1 MLTGLFPAPADEPEQ
16 LTQLRQSVR
25 TFLAEQVEEGNYT
38 PWVDTW
44 LTRWDT
50 SFTKKLAEQGWLGMT
65 IPTEYGGHGKS
76 FLERFVVT
84 EELLAG
90 GSPLAA
96 HWVADR
102 QIAPSVLKYGTE
114 LQKQTYLPRIASGD
128 VSFGI
133 GMSEPDSGSDLA
145 SVNTKGVRV
154 TGGWEITG
162 TKIWTSGA
170 HHADRFIVLARTDK
184 LDTSNRHAG
193 LSQFIVDLKDEN
205 VEVNVITSMNGSQHF
220 NEVVLN
226 SVFVP
231 DDHVFGTI
239 GNGWEQVT
247 SELSYERSGPER
259 VLSTYPLLE
268 KGLASPHRQSF
279 LPLLARVVCL
289 RKMSFSIANA
299 LSQGENPDTAAAIV
313 KVLGTQLE
321 GDIAETADRLQLD
334 GVDDI
339 ASMVT
344 ASILQR
350 PGFTL
355 RGGTSEILHGI
366 IARQLGLR

>member
-1 MLTGLFPAPADEPEQ
+1 LPIGLFPPPADETEN
-16 LTQLRQSVR
+16 LSRLRQSVR
-25 TFLAEQVEEGNYT
+25 EFLYRERAADTYS

-44 LTRWDT
+44 LTNWDN
-50 SFTKKLAEQGWLGMT
+50 SFTKRLAEQGWLGMT
-65 IPTEYGGHGKS
+65 IPSEYGGHGKT

-90 GSPLAA
+90 GAPLAA

-102 QIAPSVLKYGTE
+102 QIAPSILKYGTE
-114 LQKQTYLPRIASGD
+114 YQKQTYLPQIAAGD

-145 SVNTKGVRV
+145 SVKTKGVKV
-154 TGGWEITG
+154 SGGWQVTG
-162 TKIWTSGA
+162 TKVWTSGA
-170 HHADRFIVLARTDK
+170 HHADRFIVLARTSA

-193 LSQFIVDLKDEN
+193 LSQFIVDLKDPQ
-205 VEVNVITSMNGSQHF
+205 VTVNVIASMNGSQHF
-220 NEVVLN
+220 NEVVLD

-231 DDHVFGTI
+231 EDHVFGTI

-268 KGLASPHRQSF
+268 KGLASSHRQEF
-279 LPLLARVVCL
+279 LPHLAQVVCL
-289 RKMSFSIANA
+289 RRMSFSIANA
-299 LSQGENPDTAAAIV
+299 LARGESADTAAAIV
-313 KVLGTQLE
+313 KVLGTKLE
-321 GDIAETADRLQLD
+321 GDIAETADRLRLD
-334 GVDDI
+334 NSEDLN
-339 ASMVT
+339 SMT
-344 ASILQR
+344 SASILQR

-355 RGGTSEILHGI
+355 RGGTTEILNGI

>member
-1 MLTGLFPAPADEPEQ
+1 MPIGLFPTPSDETEQ
-16 LTQLRQSVR
+16 LSQLRHSVR
-25 TFLAEQVEEGNYT
+25 EFLLRERDLGSYT

-50 SFTKKLAEQGWLGMT
+50 DFTKKLAEQNWLGMT
-65 IPTEYGGHGKS
+65 VPTEYGGHGKT

-84 EELLAG
+84 EELLAAG
-90 GSPLAA
+90 APLAA

-102 QIAPSVLKYGTE
+102 QIAPSILKYGNE
-114 LQKQTYLPRIASGD
+114 SQKQTYLPRIASGD

-145 SVNTKGVRV
+145 SVKTKGIR
-154 TGGWEITG
+154 TEGGWEITG
-162 TKIWTSGA
+162 TKVWTSGA
-170 HHADRFIVLARTDK
+170 HHADRFIVLARTDT
-184 LDTSNRHAG
+184 LDTSDRHAG
-193 LSQFIVDLKDEN
+193 LSQFIVDLTDTA
-205 VEVNVITSMNGSQHF
+205 VDVNVITSMNGSQHF

-231 DDHVFGTI
+231 DDQVFGTI

-259 VLSTYPLLE
+259 VLSTYPLLAR
-268 KGLASPHRQSF
+268 GLSSPHRRAF
-279 LPLLARVVCL
+279 LPHLARVVGL
-289 RKMSFSIANA
+289 RKMSFAIANA
-299 LSQGENPDTAAAIV
+299 LANGEAPDTAAAIV
-313 KVLGTQLE
+313 KVLGTKLE
-321 GDIAETADRLQLD
+321 GDIAETADRVRLD
-334 GVDDI
+334 GFEELS
-339 ASMVT
+339 SMVS
-344 ASILQR
+344 ASVLQR

-355 RGGTSEILHGI
+355 RGGTTEILDGI

>member
-1 MLTGLFPAPADEPEQ
+1 MPTGLFPAPADETEQ
-16 LTQLRQSVR
+16 LTRLRHSVR
-25 TFLAEQVEEGNYT
+25 AFLQQERDSGSFT
-38 PWVDTW
+38 PWIDTW

-50 SFTKKLAEQGWLGMT
+50 DFTKKLADQGWLGMT
-65 IPTEYGGHGKS
+65 IPTEHGGHGKT

-90 GSPLAA
+90 GAPLAA

-102 QIAPSVLKYGTE
+102 QIGPSILKYGTDF
-114 LQKQTYLPRIASGD
+114 QKQTYLPRIAAGD

-145 SVNTKGVRV
+145 SVKTKGVRV
-154 TGGWEITG
+154 DGGWEISG
-162 TKIWTSGA
+162 TKVWTSGA
-170 HHADRFIVLARTDK
+170 HHADRFIVLARTEA
-184 LDTSNRHAG
+184 LDTTDRHAG
-193 LSQFIVDLKDEN
+193 LSQFIVDLKDPA
-205 VEVNVITSMNGSQHF
+205 VDVNVITSMNGSQHF

-226 SVFVP
+226 SVFVA

-259 VLSTYPLLE
+259 VLSTYPLLAE
-268 KGLASPHRQSF
+268 GLASPHRRAF
-279 LPLLARVVCL
+279 LPHLARVIGL
-289 RKMSFSIANA
+289 RTMSYGIADA
-299 LSQGENPDTAAAIV
+299 LARGETPDTAAAIV
-313 KVLGTQLE
+313 KVLGTKLE
-321 GDIAETADRLQLD
+321 GDIAETADRVRLPGFTDLN
-334 GVDDI
+334 
-339 ASMVT
+339 SMVS

-355 RGGTSEILHGI
+355 RGGTTEILDGI

>member
-1 MLTGLFPAPADEPEQ
+1 MPTGLLPAPADETEQ
-16 LTQLRQSVR
+16 LTQLRHTVR
-25 TFLAEQVEEGNYT
+25 AFLQQERDSGSFT

-50 SFTKKLAEQGWLGMT
+50 GFTKKLADQGWLGMT
-65 IPTEYGGHGKS
+65 IPTEHGGHGKT

-90 GSPLAA
+90 GAPLAA

-102 QIAPSVLKYGTE
+102 QIAPSILKYGTD
-114 LQKQTYLPRIASGD
+114 LQKETYLHRIAGGD

-145 SVNTKGVRV
+145 SVKTKGVPV
-154 TGGWEITG
+154 PGGWEITG
-162 TKIWTSGA
+162 TKVWTSGA
-170 HHADRFIVLARTDK
+170 HHADRFIVLARTEAP
-184 LDTSNRHAG
+184 DTRDRHAG
-193 LSQFIVDLKDEN
+193 LSQFIVDLKDPA
-205 VEVNVITSMNGSQHF
+205 VDVNVITSMNGSQHF

-226 SVFVP
+226 SVFVA

-239 GNGWEQVT
+239 GKGWEQVT

-268 KGLASPHRQSF
+268 EGLASPHRRAF
-279 LPLLARVVCL
+279 LPHLARVIGL
-289 RKMSFSIANA
+289 RKMSFGIANSLA
-299 LSQGENPDTAAAIV
+299 RGETPDAAAAIV
-313 KVLGTQLE
+313 KVLGTKLE
-321 GDIAETADRLQLD
+321 GDIAETADRVHLEGSTGLD
-334 GVDDI
+334 
-339 ASMVT
+339 SMVSV
-344 ASILQR
+344 SILQR

-355 RGGTSEILHGI
+355 RGGTTEILDGI
-366 IARQLGLR
+366 IARKLGLR